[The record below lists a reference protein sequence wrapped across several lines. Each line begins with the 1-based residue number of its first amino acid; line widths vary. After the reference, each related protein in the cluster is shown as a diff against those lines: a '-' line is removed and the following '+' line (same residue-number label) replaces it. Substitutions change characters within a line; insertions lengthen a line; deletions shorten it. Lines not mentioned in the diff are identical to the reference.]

1 MRTWK
6 NGLFLPFLLIFI
18 WYVISELQLF
28 SPYLLPSPAVTAATA
43 TELIHSGLL
52 WQHLL
57 ISLQRVAGGFLC
69 SVVIALPLGIL
80 CGRSN
85 TFQTYCWPVLEFLRH
100 VPPLAAIPLIILW
113 FGIDEGSKL
122 VIIFLASFF
131 PLFLNTYSGVK
142 NCDRK
147 LLEVGRSLH
156 FTAWQQARL
165 IQLPAALPAIA
176 VGLQL
181 SLGYSWRA
189 LIGAELIAASSG
201 IGYMILDAEQMSG
214 PDVVLVGLFAIGIV
228 GSLID
233 WLFLTLTD
241 KMLPWNTETGD
252 NYVA

>member
-6 NGLFLPFLLIFI
+6 NGILLPFLLVLLWYIISKLQIF
-18 WYVISELQLF
+18 S
-28 SPYLLPSPAVTAATA
+28 SYLLPSPATTAITDGA
-43 TELIHSGLL
+43 LIRSGML

-69 SVVIALPLGIL
+69 SVVVALHLGFR

-85 TFQTYCWPVLEFLRH
+85 SFQSYCWPILEFLRH

-131 PLFLNTYSGVK
+131 PLFLNTYSGIK
-142 NCDRK
+142 GCDRK

-201 IGYMILDAEQMSG
+201 IGYMILDAEQMSR
-214 PDVVLVGLFAIGIV
+214 PDIVLVGLFAIGIV

-233 WLFLTLTD
+233 WLFLALTN
-241 KMLPWNTETGD
+241 KILPWNTETGD
-252 NYVA
+252 KYAA